1 MRLLQFIAKEAKE
14 AKEAS
19 NVARDNLKGMRYIRS
34 VVEGIA
40 DEYGLTVQQVCGRKR
55 SNLYIECRMEIA
67 VKLRG
72 RGYSYPEIAEALDR
86 DHTSIIHLIRRSKK
100 HAAASPNTK

>member
-19 NVARDNLKGMRYIRS
+19 NVARNNLKGMRLIRCI
-34 VVEGIA
+34 VEEVA

-55 SNLYIECRMEIA
+55 GKSYVDCRMEIA

-86 DHTSIIHLIRRSKK
+86 DHTSIMHLIDRNKK
-100 HAAASPNTK
+100 NAATSNDTK